1 MDLMVSAEQ
10 ATFLEEPWA
19 IHVKLIKFL
28 YTSRIFGKYKIG
40 YAGDTD
46 VPFV

>member
-1 MDLMVSAEQ
+1 MVSAEKV
-10 ATFLEEPWA
+10 TFLEGPWA
-19 IHVKLIKFL
+19 VHDKSITFL

-46 VPFV
+46 VPFA